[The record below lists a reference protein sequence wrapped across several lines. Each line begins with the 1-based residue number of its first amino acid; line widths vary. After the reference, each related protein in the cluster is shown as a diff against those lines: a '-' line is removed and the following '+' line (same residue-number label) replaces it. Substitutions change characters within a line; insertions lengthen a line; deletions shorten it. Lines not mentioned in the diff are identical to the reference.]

1 MGGAMPMGGMQM
13 GGMMGCGGG
22 MGGCGGAMFI
32 PIAPMPL
39 SQMQNMAA
47 GSGGAPSIIPAGQSI
62 TAPKEN
68 LQKVAN
74 MQKMTR
80 KKEKENVNVVFVGG
94 LRKTTEEDRVTA
106 HFAKFGQVE
115 HVDIKR
121 LPDGTSRGFAFV
133 KFADADS
140 VERVIDAHAKHMIDN
155 KWVEVRR
162 RDSMAAHAGRTT
174 SAAAKEKEPEEE
186 QQQA

>member
-1 MGGAMPMGGMQM
+1 
-13 GGMMGCGGG
+13 
-22 MGGCGGAMFI
+22 MFI

-39 SQMQNMAA
+39 SQMQSMAS
-47 GSGGAPSIIPAGQSI
+47 SGGGGVGGAGI
-62 TAPKEN
+62 AAPKEN

-74 MQKMTR
+74 QQKMTR

-133 KFADADS
+133 KFLDADS

-174 SAAAKEKEPEEE
+174 SSKQQEKEKEEKEEE
-186 QQQA
+186 ERQAGGEDWD

>member
-1 MGGAMPMGGMQM
+1 
-13 GGMMGCGGG
+13 
-22 MGGCGGAMFI
+22 
-32 PIAPMPL
+32 MPL
-39 SQMQNMAA
+39 SQMQNMA
-47 GSGGAPSIIPAGQSI
+47 GSGAPTAGGAIA
-62 TAPKEN
+62 APKEN

-74 MQKMTR
+74 MQKLIR

-155 KWVEVRR
+155 KW
-162 RDSMAAHAGRTT
+162 A
-174 SAAAKEKEPEEE
+174 
-186 QQQA
+186 

>member
-1 MGGAMPMGGMQM
+1 
-13 GGMMGCGGG
+13 
-22 MGGCGGAMFI
+22 
-32 PIAPMPL
+32 MPL

-47 GSGGAPSIIPAGQSI
+47 SAAPGGGAAGGAGGGGSAI
-62 TAPKEN
+62 VAPKEN

-74 MQKMTR
+74 MQKLVR

-162 RDSMAAHAGRTT
+162 RDSMAAHAGRTSS
-174 SAAAKEKEPEEE
+174 SAQKEKEKEEKEEE
-186 QQQA
+186 ERQAGGEDWD